1 MKIAMITPGYLP
13 VPAVKGGA
21 VEVLI
26 EELLKGNEI
35 ENKCT
40 IDCYTIDDENIQKRG
55 YRNTNIK
62 VVNIK
67 TFTRIKNKIH
77 FFSFYIANKKI
88 RRIFGQPIQSKK
100 DKFSIN

>member
-1 MKIAMITPGYLP
+1 MFICGLRKLKSYTQKIVGEKDEDSNDYSWVFA

-26 EELLKGNEI
+26 EELLKENEI

-55 YRNTNIK
+55 LE
-62 VVNIK
+62 
-67 TFTRIKNKIH
+67 
-77 FFSFYIANKKI
+77 
-88 RRIFGQPIQSKK
+88 IQILKQ
-100 DKFSIN
+100 